1 MGDLCDSPDYR
12 ELYVRWFQ
20 FGAFCPV
27 FRAHGTKSPR
37 EVWRFGEEAEKILH
51 RYLILRYRL
60 MPYIYSLAWQVTRY
74 QYTIMRS
81 LWMDFRSDRRC
92 MEIADQYLFGG
103 SLMVCPVTE
112 KGAASREIYLPEE
125 SGWYD
130 FWNNLYYEGGT
141 LIRANAPL
149 EILPLFARAG
159 SILLFG
165 PESMHTCQEN
175 PVEIRI
181 YSGKN
186 AEFIWYRDRG
196 DGYAYET
203 GEYAQVRLLWE
214 EQSRRLTISPQEGCY
229 KQENQQFFVTVI
241 APDGHLQ
248 STETSLLPE
257 GGCRLTF

>member
-1 MGDLCDSPDYR
+1 
-12 ELYVRWFQ
+12 
-20 FGAFCPV
+20 
-27 FRAHGTKSPR
+27 
-37 EVWRFGEEAEKILH
+37 
-51 RYLILRYRL
+51 
-60 MPYIYSLAWQVTRY
+60 
-74 QYTIMRS
+74 
-81 LWMDFRSDRRC
+81 MDFRSDRRC

-257 GGCRLTF
+257 GGCRLTI